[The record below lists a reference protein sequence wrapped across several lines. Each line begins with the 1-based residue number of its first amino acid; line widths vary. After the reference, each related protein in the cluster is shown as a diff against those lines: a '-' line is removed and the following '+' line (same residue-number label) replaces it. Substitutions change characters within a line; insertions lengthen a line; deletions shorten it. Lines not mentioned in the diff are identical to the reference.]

1 MGLAAGLYPARYASS
16 MTPTLV
22 IVPGLGDSGPGHW
35 QSLWEHKF
43 GAARVR
49 QDDPDRPTPAAWA
62 DRLQQVIEATPG
74 EVLLVGHSTG
84 VLTIV
89 HWAAR
94 AGGHARVRG
103 ALLVGPTDA
112 EDASVQAEYPA
123 LTAMAP
129 VPTQSLPF
137 PALVVAS
144 ESDPFVSPERA
155 QAFADAWGAEFVS
168 AGDVGHINT
177 ASGHGDWPDGEV
189 LLSEAMY
196 AWAPPEIDRF

>member
-1 MGLAAGLYPARYASS
+1 
-16 MTPTLV
+16 MTPNLV
-22 IVPGLGDSGPGHW
+22 IVPGLGDSGSLHW
-35 QSLWEHKF
+35 QTLWERKF

-49 QDDPDRPTPAAWA
+49 QDNPDRPTPPAWS
-62 DRLQQVIEATPG
+62 DRLQEVIEATPG
-74 EVLLVGHSTG
+74 ELLLVGHSTG

-94 AGGHARVRG
+94 TGGHERVKG

-112 EDASVQAEYPA
+112 EDADVLADFPA
-123 LTAMAP
+123 LAAMAP
-129 VPTQSLPF
+129 VPMAPLPF
-137 PALVVAS
+137 PALVIAS
-144 ESDPFVSPERA
+144 ESDPFVNPLRA
-155 QAFADAWGAEFVS
+155 QAFAGAWEAEFVS
-168 AGDVGHINT
+168 AGDQGHINV